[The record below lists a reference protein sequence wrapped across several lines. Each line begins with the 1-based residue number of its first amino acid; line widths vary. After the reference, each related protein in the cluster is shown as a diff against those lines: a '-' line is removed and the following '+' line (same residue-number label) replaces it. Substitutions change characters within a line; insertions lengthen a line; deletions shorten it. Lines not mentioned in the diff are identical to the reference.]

1 MVMMG
6 SLAAKHNNGTRPFK
20 PRYIKA
26 EEEDK
31 TEVIAKGIIRIGTD

>member
-1 MVMMG
+1 MK
-6 SLAAKHNNGTRPFK
+6 SDHLN

-31 TEVIAKGIIRIGTD
+31 TEVIGKGTIRIGTD

>member
-1 MVMMG
+1 MI
-6 SLAAKHNNGTRPFK
+6 LDHLN

-31 TEVIAKGIIRIGTD
+31 MEVIVKRMIRIGTD